1 MEEQNMEKLRSV
13 RLLAVAVV
21 TCLVA
26 GQAMAVPSIY
36 NTGVNDLGVAL
47 SNGDIDT
54 HYTLTTGSGGPATI
68 TTTRHPA
75 WVAEPAG
82 SMWIAPQAYPANVTA
97 PIETWTYNTTFELAD
112 LTDTIVTL
120 SGSWAS
126 DNESVILLNG
136 NPTGYSRLIEFAY
149 TSIEDFVIT
158 DGFQTGTNTL
168 TFVVTNYVSPTGGLN
183 PTGLLV
189 ANLLI
194 TETPTIPAPGAI
206 VLASLGTCVIGFI
219 RRKGIL

>member
-1 MEEQNMEKLRSV
+1 MEEQNMDKLWNV

-21 TCLVA
+21 TCVVA
-26 GQAMAVPSIY
+26 SQAMAVPSIY
-36 NTGVNDLGVAL
+36 NTGVNDFGVAL

-54 HYTLTTGSGGPATI
+54 HYTLTGVGGPAAI
-68 TTTRHPA
+68 TTARHPA

-82 SMWIAPQAYPANVTA
+82 SRWIAPQEYPANVTA
-97 PIETWTYNTTFELAD
+97 PVDTWTYSTTFELTD
-112 LTDTIVTL
+112 LANTIVTL

-126 DNESVILLNG
+126 DNESEILLNG
-136 NPTGYSRLIEFAY
+136 NPTGFSRLYEFAY

-158 DGFQTGTNTL
+158 TGFQEGTNTL
-168 TFVVTNYVSPTGGLN
+168 SFVVTNLESPTGGLN

-189 ANLLI
+189 ANLVLTQRPI
-194 TETPTIPAPGAI
+194 VPAPGAV
-206 VLASLGTCVIGFI
+206 VLVSLGTCVIGFI